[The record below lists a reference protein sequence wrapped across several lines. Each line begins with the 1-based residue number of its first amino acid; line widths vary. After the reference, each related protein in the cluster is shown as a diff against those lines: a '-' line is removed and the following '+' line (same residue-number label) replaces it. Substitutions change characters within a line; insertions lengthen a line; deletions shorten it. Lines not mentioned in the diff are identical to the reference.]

1 MATRRHVIFNQIKA
15 TCDEL
20 EMTEI
25 MSFKYNWN
33 REIICQFYATLYFDA
48 DGQQYEVIVLAFV
61 RLLGFEHQLEMPL
74 EARIHTYNVLK
85 P

>member
-1 MATRRHVIFNQIKA
+1 VTQLGLDGNKEACNLYQIKA

-61 RLLGFEHQLEMPL
+61 RLLGFEH
-74 EARIHTYNVLK
+74 
-85 P
+85 